1 MLNLA
6 WLIPILPFAA
16 FVAIVFLSAAGALNQ
31 TNRQRASQL
40 ALGAMGAAWL
50 LAWGIVAQVVMT
62 RGFTRF
68 AISFSWLPMGSD
80 MLGMGV
86 QVDALTAALLFMV
99 PFVCLMIFI
108 YAQEYMAHDPRY
120 IRFFAY
126 VSLFAAGMLALVLA
140 DNLLL
145 LFIAWEIMGLC
156 SYLLIGFW
164 FERDAARRAAVKAFL
179 TTRVGDVLLFSGI
192 ALLLAQLGTLS
203 FAQILSA
210 ENLRALA
217 ATTWNLGPLGAVSAA
232 TVIALLIFGGA
243 LGKSAQFP
251 LHVWLPD
258 AMEGPTPVSALIH
271 AATMVAAGV
280 YLIARTLPLFTA
292 VEGSPALLV
301 VGAIGAVTAFFAA
314 TVGVA
319 QNDMKRMMAYS
330 TISQLGYMMMALGLG
345 GLVAGIF
352 HLITHA
358 FFKALLFLSAGSINH
373 GTETNDMRA
382 MGGLK
387 DKMPI
392 TFAAFV
398 VGAFALAGIAPLSGF
413 WSKDEIL
420 AEAFVGAG
428 DANTLAFW
436 IWLAGTAGAFF
447 TALYV
452 GRALALIFFGRAR
465 TSHAAHAH
473 ESPRTMTL
481 PLVALAAF
489 TLLLGF
495 ANFPISNSGGWFQ
508 SFVAGVHA
516 AADLEHEPVPFSIF
530 VAGLST
536 AVALLGLAVGWGV
549 YRQHA
554 SESEDPLAAR
564 FGRVFALVQNGYYVD
579 AVYRVLIIRPVQRL
593 AEFLFHVDAQW
604 LIDPLVNAVGRLG
617 RWTSDRSAAFDARG
631 VDGAVNGIGDALL
644 DVGRAVRRVQTGR
657 VQDYLLWASAAVLVL
672 VVLYLAR

>member
-1 MLNLA
+1 MLNVA
-6 WLIPILPFAA
+6 WLIPILPLAA
-16 FVAIVFLSAAGALNQ
+16 FVAIVFLSAAGALHQ
-31 TNRQRASQL
+31 GNRQRASQL
-40 ALGAMGAAWL
+40 AIGAIGAAWL
-50 LAWGIVAQVVMT
+50 IAWGIVAQVIAT

-68 AISFSWLPMGSD
+68 AFSFSWLPTGGGV
-80 MLGMGV
+80 LAMGV
-86 QVDALTAALLFMV
+86 MVDALTAALLFMV

-108 YAQEYMAHDPRY
+108 YSQEYMAHDARY

-126 VSLFAAGMLALVLA
+126 VSLFAAGMLVLVLA

-192 ALLLAQLGTLS
+192 ALLLAQTGSLS
-203 FAQILSA
+203 FAQILS
-210 ENLRALA
+210 EESLRALS
-217 ATTWNLGPLGAVSAA
+217 ATTWNLGPLGAQSAA
-232 TVIALLIFGGA
+232 TVIALLLFGGA
-243 LGKSAQFP
+243 VGKSAQFP

-280 YLIARTLPLFTA
+280 YLVARTLPLFSA
-292 VEGSPALLV
+292 VEGSSALLV

-373 GTETNDMRA
+373 STETNDMTA
-382 MGGLK
+382 MGGLN

-398 VGAFALAGIAPLSGF
+398 VGALALAGIAPLSGF

-420 AEAFVGAG
+420 AEAFAGAS
-428 DANTLAFW
+428 TPLAFW

-452 GRALALIFFGRAR
+452 GRAIALIFFGRAR

-481 PLVALAAF
+481 PLIALTAF
-489 TLLLGF
+489 TLVLGF
-495 ANFPISNSGGWFQ
+495 INFPVSESGGWFQ
-508 SFVAGVHA
+508 SFVAGVHETA
-516 AADLEHEPVPFSIF
+516 GLEHEPVSFSIV

-536 AVALLGLAVGWGV
+536 AVALLGLAVGWGL
-549 YRQHA
+549 YRNHA
-554 SESEDPLAAR
+554 TDAPDPLAAR
-564 FGRVFALVQNGYYVD
+564 FSRVFALVQNGYYVD
-579 AVYRVLIIRPVQRL
+579 DVYRVLIIRPVQWF
-593 AEFLFHVDAQW
+593 ADFLFRVDAQW
-604 LIDPLVNAVGRLG
+604 LIDPLVNAAGRFG
-617 RWTSDRSAAFDARG
+617 KWTSDVSAAFDARG
-631 VDGAVNGIGDALL
+631 VDGAVNALGDELL
-644 DVGRAVRRVQTGR
+644 GAGRAMRRVQTGR
-657 VQDYLLWASAAVLVL
+657 VQDYLLWVSAAVLVL
-672 VVLYLAR
+672 VVVYLAR